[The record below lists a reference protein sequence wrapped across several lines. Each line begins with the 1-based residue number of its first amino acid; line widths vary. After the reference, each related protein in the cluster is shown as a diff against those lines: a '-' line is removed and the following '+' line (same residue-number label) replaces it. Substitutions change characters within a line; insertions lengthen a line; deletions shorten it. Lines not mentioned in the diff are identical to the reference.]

1 MRTSNPAL
9 KPEIFDKEAQRVAA
23 ERRQSGTYIP
33 PAPDVVSQWPPPGAP
48 PQTVADYPT
57 MSVGGVATAC
67 GVLLALLLVGGT
79 FGWMQ
84 VEPLPEGQGIDFP
97 WWMMLPALAAFG
109 VAIATVVKPAWARFT
124 APIYALLQ
132 GVFLGAISH
141 LYEIRWDGIVLQAI
155 GLTIAVFAVMLFIYS
170 TRIIRV
176 TNKLRVGIIAATA
189 AICLVYLVNIVLSLF
204 GADLPF
210 IHDGGA
216 FSILFSLVV
225 VGIAAFNL
233 LLDFDMVEQGVAR
246 QWPKH
251 MEWFGAFGLMI
262 TIVWLY
268 LEILRLLGN
277 LRR

>member
-1 MRTSNPAL
+1 MPNPAL
-9 KPEIFDKEAQRVAA
+9 KPEIFDREAARVATSLQ
-23 ERRQSGTYIP
+23 QSGTYVP
-33 PAPDVVSQWPPPGAP
+33 PAPDAVSQWPPPGAP
-48 PQTVADYPT
+48 PRPTVGYPAMT
-57 MSVGGVATAC
+57 TGGVATAT
-67 GVLLALLLVGGT
+67 GVLLALLLVGGV

-84 VEPLPEGQGIDFP
+84 VEPLPDGTGVDFP
-97 WWMMLPALAAFG
+97 GWIIIPLLAGLGIAILTAF
-109 VAIATVVKPAWARFT
+109 KPAWARVT
-124 APIYALLQ
+124 GPIYALIQ
-132 GVFLGAISH
+132 GVVLGAISH
-141 LYEIRWDGIVLQAI
+141 LYELRWDGIVLQAV
-155 GLTIAVFAVMLFIYS
+155 GLTIGVFAVMLFIFS

-189 AICLVYLVNIVLSLF
+189 AIFLVYMVNIILNLF

-251 MEWFGAFGLMI
+251 MEWYGAFGLMI
-262 TIVWLY
+262 TLVWLY